1 MELTIDNLYQV
12 LNNTKYTEE
21 ELDACYIVSTPS
33 RQSKF
38 TRKDWIEVIDLLLT
52 TFFNE
57 IHKNQIN
64 IEDRN
69 DILRG
74 GMVFAK
80 FDDTKFNDVTRI
92 DFINFYPNIMMKL
105 TNNNIEYLDRRDI
118 DPYGEEDWEEND
130 DENNVN
136 DNFYYKKIVWNIEEF
151 PILYDFIIKSKKDI
165 KKYNNNKV
173 YKLINIIINF
183 TYGVVMARDENSYI
197 NCSNVSSITAVG
209 RKILTYFKEKFPYHV
224 VYLNTNSIWFS
235 AFNDIKDE
243 VFKILEK
250 IDISYDIDNFKWI
263 YINNKINHMF
273 SKDSETDCNYRGIKS
288 INNLREFIVKRVLS
302 KLRHIESNKE
312 SGLFGLNHNIDSI
325 IVGKTRISIED
336 VKRKYITEQELKN
349 IKIYE
354 TEL

>member
-1 MELTIDNLYQV
+1 
-12 LNNTKYTEE
+12 
-21 ELDACYIVSTPS
+21 
-33 RQSKF
+33 
-38 TRKDWIEVIDLLLT
+38 
-52 TFFNE
+52 
-57 IHKNQIN
+57 
-64 IEDRN
+64 
-69 DILRG
+69 
-74 GMVFAK
+74 
-80 FDDTKFNDVTRI
+80 
-92 DFINFYPNIMMKL
+92 
-105 TNNNIEYLDRRDI
+105 
-118 DPYGEEDWEEND
+118 
-130 DENNVN
+130 
-136 DNFYYKKIVWNIEEF
+136 
-151 PILYDFIIKSKKDI
+151 
-165 KKYNNNKV
+165 
-173 YKLINIIINF
+173 
-183 TYGVVMARDENSYI
+183 MARDENSYI

-354 TEL
+354 TELWK